1 MKEVFLFWGIAQPLI
16 FVWCSVFEPGRAA
29 WAVFAWDEFVVV
41 DPFWKPWLC
50 CDFVSAAGLNLSHS
64 QKLSGWWWDCHTVP

>member
-29 WAVFAWDEFVVV
+29 WAVLAWDEFVVV
-41 DPFWKPWLC
+41 DPF
-50 CDFVSAAGLNLSHS
+50 
-64 QKLSGWWWDCHTVP
+64 